1 MRIFKNEKA
10 LRPEYIPEQL
20 PFRENHLRKLQLYFS
35 QFTEEPGSICPKII
49 LTGKT
54 GTGKTVTARKFGEYI
69 AEIGKEKRL
78 KYVHVYCYSKRTLF
92 AVLKDIA
99 QQLDIAIP
107 RRGLSISDL
116 MQLLLEGMNDRDI
129 YVIVTLDDVFH
140 LTDVTDQEQL
150 SDFIKFSEEMY
161 HKTGKYRIGM
171 ILISQDPRFIERLDK
186 SARSL
191 LGNVKVE
198 FEPYTKEQIYVILEQ
213 RARIALRDDAYSEDI
228 LEMIADVAGTDE
240 EKGDEGHRGDAR
252 FALDV
257 LWQAAKLAE
266 LEGAERIAPEHVRE
280 ALKHSV
286 PGIPVEY
293 LEGLSLH
300 KKLFLLA
307 IVRALKSRRNQA
319 YVPFGVV
326 EETYNMICEQYSEKP
341 RKHTQ
346 LWEYLKELK
355 KLGIV
360 ETRLSGKGMRGR
372 TTLISISREIGI
384 SIPSEPLEGLE
395 KILEELIKRDIS

>member
-1 MRIFKNEKA
+1 MKIFKNEKA
-10 LRPEYIPEQL
+10 LRPEYMPEQL
-20 PFRENHLRKLQLYFS
+20 PFRENHLKRLQLYFS
-35 QFTEEPGSICPKII
+35 QFIEEPGSICPKVVLI
-49 LTGKT
+49 GKA
-54 GTGKTVTARKFGEYI
+54 GTGKTVTARKFGEYVNQVGE
-69 AEIGKEKRL
+69 ARRL

-99 QQLDIAIP
+99 QQLNIAIP
-107 RRGLSISDL
+107 RRGLSVSDL
-116 MQLLLEGMNDRDI
+116 MQVLLESMNDRDL
-129 YVIVTLDDVFH
+129 YAIVTLDDVFH
-140 LTDVTDQEQL
+140 LTDVVEEEQL

-161 HKTGKYRIGM
+161 YKTGKYRIGM
-171 ILISQDPRFIERLDK
+171 ILVSQDPRFMERLDK

-191 LGNVKVE
+191 LGNVKIE

-213 RARIALRDDAYSEDI
+213 RAKIALREGTYSEDI

-240 EKGDEGHRGDAR
+240 EKGAEGHRGDAR

-266 LEGAERIAPEHVRE
+266 LEGADKINPEHVRE

-293 LEGLSLH
+293 LEGLALH

-307 IVRALKSRRNQA
+307 IVKALKSRRNQA
-319 YVPFGVV
+319 YVPFGYV
-326 EETYNMICEQYSEKP
+326 EETYNMICEQYGERP

-372 TTLISISREIGI
+372 TTLISLSREISI
-384 SIPSEPLEGLE
+384 SIPAEPLEGLE
-395 KILEELIKRDIS
+395 RLLEELIKREIS

>member
-1 MRIFKNEKA
+1 VRIFKNEKA
-10 LRPEYIPEQL
+10 LRPEYMPEHL
-20 PFRENHLRKLQLYFS
+20 PYRENHLRKLRLYFS
-35 QFTEEPGSICPKII
+35 QFIEEPGSICPKVMMI
-49 LTGKT
+49 GKT
-54 GTGKTVTARKFGEYI
+54 GTGKTVTARKFGM
-69 AEIGKEKRL
+69 EIDEKYSSKNL

-92 AVLKDIA
+92 SVLKDIA
-99 QQLDIAIP
+99 QQLGVALP
-107 RRGLSISDL
+107 KRGFSVSDM
-116 MQLLLEGMNDRDI
+116 MQLLLDTLEERNL

-140 LTDVTDQEQL
+140 LTDVSEEEQL

-171 ILISQDPRFIERLDK
+171 ILISQDTGFLDRLDR

-191 LGNVKVE
+191 LGNVKIE
-198 FEPYTKEQIYVILEQ
+198 FEPYTKDQIYVILEQ
-213 RARIALRDDAYSEDI
+213 RAREALRDDAYDDDI
-228 LEMIADVAGTDE
+228 LQMIADVAGVDE
-240 EKGDEGHRGDAR
+240 ERGAEGHRGDAR

-266 LEGAERIAPEHVRE
+266 LDGASRITPEHVRE

-307 IVRALKSRRNQA
+307 IVRALKAKKNQA
-319 YVPFGVV
+319 YVPFGIV
-326 EETYNMICEQYSEKP
+326 EETYNMICEQYGERP

-346 LWEYLKELK
+346 LWEYLRELK
-355 KLGIV
+355 RLGIV

-372 TTLISISREIGI
+372 TTLISISTVNI
-384 SIPSEPLEGLE
+384 SIPAEPLEGLE
-395 KILEELIKRDIS
+395 RILEDLIRRDIT